1 LTRDG
6 LQFNALLNSIFRVLT
21 YRGIGH
27 MIYIHKKSYYKKVYI
42 ALLITLFVVIL
53 FSCSIGAADLSMVD
67 AFKIII
73 QRLPYIGQI
82 LVEEPITNTMNTI
95 IWKIRMPRV
104 LLAGVVGAA
113 LAFSGAIYQG
123 LFKNP
128 MAESF
133 VLGVSAGA
141 ALGGAIG
148 MIIGISR
155 VMGIGG
161 TGLMAFLGA
170 LFTTYLVY
178 QLGRTGGRVSMTS
191 LLLAGMAINFM
202 LSAAI
207 SLLMIFN
214 RQRMDNIIMWTMGS
228 FANSTWGK
236 VVLSFVTVMAGMLVT
251 RFFARDLNILLMG
264 EEEAKYLGIDVERTK
279 KILLALSSF
288 IAAMAVAVSGI
299 IGFVGLIIPHAI
311 RLVMGPDHRVLLP
324 YSAVVGAIFLII
336 ADTMARTLVSPM
348 EIPVGII
355 TALAGAPFFLYLL
368 SKKKREI

>member
-1 LTRDG
+1 
-6 LQFNALLNSIFRVLT
+6 
-21 YRGIGH
+21 
-27 MIYIHKKSYYKKVYI
+27 MIYMHKKNYYRKVYI
-42 ALLITLFVVIL
+42 ALLITLFVVVL
-53 FSCSIGAADLSMVD
+53 FSCSVGAADLSMVD

-73 QRLPYIGQI
+73 QKLPFVGQI
-82 LVEEPITNTMNTI
+82 LIEEPITNTMVSI
-95 IWKIRMPRV
+95 IWRIRMPRI
-104 LLAGVVGAA
+104 LLAGIVGAA
-113 LAFSGAIYQG
+113 LAFSGTIYQG

-148 MIIGISR
+148 MILGISW

-161 TGLMAFLGA
+161 TGLMAFTGA
-170 LFTTYLVY
+170 LLTTYLVY

-236 VVLSFVTVMAGMLVT
+236 VVLAFITVIAGMLVT
-251 RFFARDLNILLMG
+251 RFFARDLNVLLMG
-264 EEEAKYLGIDVERTK
+264 EEEAKHLGIDVERTK

-299 IGFVGLIIPHAI
+299 IGFVGLIVPHAI

-336 ADTMARTLVSPM
+336 ADTMARTLVSPL

-368 SKKKREI
+368 SRKKREM

>member
-1 LTRDG
+1 
-6 LQFNALLNSIFRVLT
+6 
-21 YRGIGH
+21 
-27 MIYIHKKSYYKKVYI
+27 
-42 ALLITLFVVIL
+42 
-53 FSCSIGAADLSMVD
+53 
-67 AFKIII
+67 
-73 QRLPYIGQI
+73 
-82 LVEEPITNTMNTI
+82 
-95 IWKIRMPRV
+95 
-104 LLAGVVGAA
+104 
-113 LAFSGAIYQG
+113 
-123 LFKNP
+123 
-128 MAESF
+128 
-133 VLGVSAGA
+133 
-141 ALGGAIG
+141 

-155 VMGIGG
+155 VTGG
-161 TGLMAFLGA
+161 LEARDLW
-170 LFTTYLVY
+170 LLRVPLPYLVY

-191 LLLAGMAINFM
+191 LLLAGWRKFM

-214 RQRMDNIIMWTMGS
+214 RQRMDNIIMWTMGLCQ
-228 FANSTWGK
+228 FHLGK
-236 VVLSFVTVMAGMLVT
+236 VVLSFITVMAGMLVT

>member
-1 LTRDG
+1 
-6 LQFNALLNSIFRVLT
+6 
-21 YRGIGH
+21 
-27 MIYIHKKSYYKKVYI
+27 MIYMHKKKYYRKVYI
-42 ALLITLFVVIL
+42 ALLITLFVVVL
-53 FSCSIGAADLSMVD
+53 FSCSVGAADLSMVD

-73 QRLPYIGQI
+73 QKLPFVGQI
-82 LVEEPITNTMNTI
+82 LIEEPITNTMVSI
-95 IWKIRMPRV
+95 IWRIRMPRI
-104 LLAGVVGAA
+104 LLAGIVGAA
-113 LAFSGAIYQG
+113 LAFSGTIYQG

-161 TGLMAFLGA
+161 TGLMAFTGA
-170 LFTTYLVY
+170 LLTTYLVY

-236 VVLSFVTVMAGMLVT
+236 VVLAFITVIAGMLVT
-251 RFFARDLNILLMG
+251 RFFARDLNVLLMG
-264 EEEAKYLGIDVERTK
+264 EEEAKHLGIDVERTK

-299 IGFVGLIIPHAI
+299 IGFVGLIVPHAI

-324 YSAVVGAIFLII
+324 YSAVVGSIFLII
-336 ADTMARTLVSPM
+336 ADTMARTLVSPL

-368 SKKKREI
+368 SRKKREM